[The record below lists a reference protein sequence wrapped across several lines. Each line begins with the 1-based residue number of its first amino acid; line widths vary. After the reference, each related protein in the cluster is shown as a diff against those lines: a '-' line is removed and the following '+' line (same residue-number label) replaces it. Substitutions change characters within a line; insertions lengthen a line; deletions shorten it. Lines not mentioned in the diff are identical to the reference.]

1 MKLFEVNFK
10 IKIFFVAVWWIR
22 RFTPYIDALSVESR
36 SLSFWSS
43 EKHRKAD
50 FRSAYVWQEV
60 FLNMV

>member
-1 MKLFEVNFK
+1 M
-10 IKIFFVAVWWIR
+10 KIFFVAVWWIR

-36 SLSFWSS
+36 SLSLWSS

-50 FRSAYVWQEV
+50 FRSAYVLQEV